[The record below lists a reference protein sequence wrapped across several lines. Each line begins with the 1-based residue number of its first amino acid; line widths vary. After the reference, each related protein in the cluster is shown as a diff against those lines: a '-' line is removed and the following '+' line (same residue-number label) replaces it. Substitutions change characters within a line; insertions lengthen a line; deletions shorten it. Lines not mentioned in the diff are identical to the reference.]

1 MSLSAIISNISRSSL
16 HDGPGVRTVVYLK
29 GCALRCA
36 WCHNPETLSAE
47 CELAFL
53 PSKCIGC
60 GRCVAICPSH
70 HALEKGELHF
80 LRDGC
85 VSCGKCAQ
93 NCPTGALAL
102 VGERMD
108 DGLLWDEIK
117 KDQHYYSASG
127 GGVTFSGGECLLQAD
142 FVASVARRCAE
153 IGIHVA
159 IETALFVPWKNV
171 EKVSPY
177 TNLFLCDLKIADS
190 QKHRKYIGQGNERIL
205 ENLRRISE
213 GSVPV
218 IVRIPVIPK
227 VNDGEEDMTS
237 FAAVLR
243 TLGNAV
249 LRVEL
254 LKYNTL
260 AASKYD
266 MIGREYKVFAKEPQ
280 SDARMQTLARELSRQ
295 SGLPCTV

>member
-1 MSLSAIISNISRSSL
+1 MSLNAIISNIARASL
-16 HDGPGVRTVVYLK
+16 HDGPGVRTVIYFK

-60 GRCVAICPSH
+60 GRCVALCPSH
-70 HALEKGELHF
+70 HAVEKGKIRF
-80 LRDGC
+80 LREGC
-85 VSCGKCAQ
+85 IGCGKCAQ
-93 NCPTGALAL
+93 NCPTGAFAL
-102 VGERMD
+102 VGEHVD
-108 DGLLWDEIK
+108 AKHLLGEIK

-142 FVASVARRCAE
+142 FVASVARKCAE
-153 IGIHVA
+153 EGIHVA
-159 IETALFVPWKNV
+159 IETALFVPWENV

-177 TNLFLCDLKIADS
+177 TNLFLCDLKIADA
-190 QKHRKYIGQGNERIL
+190 QKHRRYTGHGNERIL

-218 IVRIPVIPK
+218 VVRIPVIPK
-227 VNDGEEDMTS
+227 VNDGEEDMAS

-260 AASKYD
+260 AASKYG
-266 MIGREYKVFAKEPQ
+266 MIGREYKAFAKEPQ
-280 SDARMQTLARELSRQ
+280 SDAQMQALARELSLQ
-295 SGLPCTV
+295 SGVVCTV